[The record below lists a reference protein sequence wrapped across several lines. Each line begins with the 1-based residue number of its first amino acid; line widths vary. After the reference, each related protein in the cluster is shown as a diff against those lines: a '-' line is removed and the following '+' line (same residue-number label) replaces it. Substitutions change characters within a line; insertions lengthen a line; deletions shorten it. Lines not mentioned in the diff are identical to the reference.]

1 MKRVFIVLLLSLHG
15 FGLHVFGQ
23 KPVMDLATLRDRCIP
38 DAPIATLAAI
48 VLTES
53 GGNLYALQI
62 DFPNAL
68 LRRWHMRPG
77 TLRLARQPKDS
88 AEALAWMQYLSS
100 LDIFTDIGLMQV
112 STAEAQ
118 RRKIEPLTL
127 FDPCTN
133 LRIGWQILQED
144 YAIEVKHYGSGQA
157 ALAHAIS
164 RYNTGTSDGGIDNG
178 YYARVQRALAGLSR
192 QKEQRERVVRD
203 TTCDRRL
210 HIAILPPHQAV
221 KYPGGNRHC

>member
-1 MKRVFIVLLLSLHG
+1 MKRSFILVVLSLQA
-15 FGLHVFGQ
+15 FGLHAFGQ
-23 KPVMDLATLRDRCIP
+23 KPVTDLAALRDRCIP
-38 DAPIATLAAI
+38 DAPISTLAAI
-48 VLTES
+48 VQTES
-53 GGNLYALQI
+53 GGNPYALQI

-88 AEALAWMQYLSS
+88 SEALAWIEYLSN
-100 LDIFTDIGLMQV
+100 LDIFPDVGLMQV

-118 RRKIEPLTL
+118 RRRIEPLTL

-144 YAIEVKHYGSGQA
+144 YAIEVKHYGPGQA

-164 RYNTGTSDGGIDNG
+164 RYNTGTSDGGINNG
-178 YYARVQRALAGLSR
+178 YYARVQRALDGLSR
-192 QKEQRERVVRD
+192 QKEQR
-203 TTCDRRL
+203 
-210 HIAILPPHQAV
+210 
-221 KYPGGNRHC
+221 